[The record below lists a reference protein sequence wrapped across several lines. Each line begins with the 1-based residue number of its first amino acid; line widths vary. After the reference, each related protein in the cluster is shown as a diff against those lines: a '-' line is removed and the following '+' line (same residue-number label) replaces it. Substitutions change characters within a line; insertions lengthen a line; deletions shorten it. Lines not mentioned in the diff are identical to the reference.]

1 MIQESRFAG
10 LFYPETRQLLEETIQ
25 TFFESI
31 TQLKEKPVKGVIMP
45 HAGYK
50 YSGSVAAESLFNTK
64 HLNIKT
70 AIIIGPSH
78 KFSFF
83 GASMLAKKEYQTPIG
98 NSLIDLEKVEF
109 LLKKGQFLIDE
120 PDAFNNEHS
129 IEVILPFLFL
139 LHPKTA
145 IISIVIGQYNNDV
158 INELVRLLASICKHD
173 ETLVI
178 TSTDFSHFFSA
189 KQARIKDQKAIDLIK
204 EQNINKLITAHQQ
217 QAIQLCGFGPLLIML
232 YLLKAWNVNQVEH
245 LNYTHSGEI
254 TGDPSSVVGYN
265 SVIFY

>member
-25 TFFESI
+25 TFFKSI
-31 TQLKEKPVKGVIMP
+31 PKRKKHTVKGVIMP

-50 YSGSVAAESLFNTK
+50 YSGSVAAESLFNTQ

-78 KFSFF
+78 QFSFF
-83 GASMLAKKEYQTPIG
+83 GSSALAKKEYQTPLG
-98 NSLIDLEKVEF
+98 NSLIDLEKVDF
-109 LLKKGQFLIDE
+109 LLKKGQFIINE

-129 IEVILPFLFL
+129 IEVILPFLFS

-145 IISIVIGQYNNDV
+145 IIPIVIGQYNNDV
-158 INELVRLLASICKHD
+158 INELVRLLASICKQE

-178 TSTDFSHFFSA
+178 TSTDFSHFFPA
-189 KQARIKDQKAIDLIK
+189 KQAKTKDQKAIDLIK
-204 EQNINKLITAHQQ
+204 EQNINKLIAAHEQ
-217 QAIQLCGFGPLLIML
+217 QAIQLCGFGPLLVML
-232 YLLKAWNVNQVEH
+232 YLLKAWNVNQIEH
-245 LNYTHSGEI
+245 LKYAHSGEI